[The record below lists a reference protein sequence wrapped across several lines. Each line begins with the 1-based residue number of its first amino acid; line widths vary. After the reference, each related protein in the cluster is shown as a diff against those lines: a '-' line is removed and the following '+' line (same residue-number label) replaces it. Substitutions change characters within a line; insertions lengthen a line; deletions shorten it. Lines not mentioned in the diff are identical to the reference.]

1 MRQAHG
7 QGSKSAR
14 QFMTR
19 RRASHAPEINFQA
32 LMQFRDNFLRSDLL
46 RLSQRLAYLENLRRE
61 EKLSTPF
68 IALEAITAIL
78 GGLIEGY
85 SIDDLKEAFPSEWG
99 HQEIKLPA
107 VLVDAICRSWVE
119 YKETADQQS
128 MAQAF
133 KIEGKNLNTRK
144 SLTTLQTL
152 DRHLML
158 ARHVEVEYLVGKFQD
173 PPLSLEEAIG
183 LISESHGASYET
195 VKKAHKK
202 HKAKIRDQLKLA
214 GVLRG

>member
-1 MRQAHG
+1 
-7 QGSKSAR
+7 
-14 QFMTR
+14 MTR
-19 RRASHAPEINFQA
+19 RRASHAPEVNLQA
-32 LMQFRDNFLRSDLL
+32 LMQFRDNLLRPDLL
-46 RLSQRLAYLENLRRE
+46 RLSQRLEYLEHLRRE

-68 IALEAITAIL
+68 IALEAITAIF

-85 SIDDLKEAFPSEWG
+85 SLDDLKETFPSEWG

-144 SLTTLQTL
+144 SLTALQIL
-152 DRHLML
+152 DRHLFL
-158 ARHVEVEYLVGKFQD
+158 ARSVEVEYLAGKFYD

-183 LISESHGASYET
+183 LVSESHGASYQT

-202 HKAKIRDQLKLA
+202 HKAKIRDQLKLL